1 VVVVLF
7 RVGLENNMEGRSIA
21 WAVEHPGCFA
31 YGATGNDALENLPA
45 AIEKYIGWAAQ
56 KEAQSWLMPGDIEIQ
71 LDETW
76 ETYQINEGY
85 ELVEDGYEVN
95 AWFLYDWKPLGL
107 EEIERG
113 LKLLSWSR
121 ADLLET
127 VKGLS
132 PEKLKATYPNE
143 RWSIAGIL
151 KHIGGAEWWYLN
163 RLGLAF
169 QRQEVPQ
176 DPFERLDKVRSRLEE
191 VLPEF
196 VGSKQVVGID
206 GEFWSPRKLLRRAA
220 WHERDH
226 TIHIRKLI

>member
-1 VVVVLF
+1 MYF
-7 RVGLENNMEGRSIA
+7 RIGLENNIEGRSIA

-31 YGATGNDALENLPA
+31 YGETGNEALGNLPA
-45 AIEKYIGWAAQ
+45 AIEEYSGWIAQ
-56 KEAQSWLMPGDIEIQ
+56 RETKTWLTPGDIEIQ

-76 ETYQINEGY
+76 ETYQINEDY
-85 ELVEDGYEVN
+85 EQVPDGYEVN
-95 AWFLYDWKPLGL
+95 AWFLYDWKPLRM

-113 LKLLSWSR
+113 LKLLSWTR
-121 ADLLET
+121 ADVLEA
-127 VKGLS
+127 VKDLG
-132 PEKLKATYPNE
+132 PEKLNATYPDE

-169 QRQEVPQ
+169 PRLEVPQ
-176 DPFERLDKVRSRLEE
+176 EPFERLDKVRSRLEE
-191 VLPEF
+191 VLPEL

-206 GEFWSPRKLLRRAA
+206 GEFWSPRKLLRRAV

-226 TIHIRKLI
+226 NIHIRKLS